1 MRRNGG
7 WGGGR
12 GVEEK
17 GMGPWRSAPH
27 LAPERDATAC
37 IDLILTNKPSYFQ
50 TTTVI
55 ETGISDF
62 HKLTVTV
69 LKSSFRKQEPKIFS
83 YRNYEKFNIEK
94 FRNDLFCEISK
105 KGFSRH

>member
-1 MRRNGG
+1 MFILIGDFNSEMQEDIGS
-7 WGGGR
+7 
-12 GVEEK
+12 VF
-17 GMGPWRSAPH
+17 
-27 LAPERDATAC
+27 C
-37 IDLILTNKPSYFQ
+37 IDLILTNEPSYFQ

-83 YRNYEKFNIEK
+83 YRNYKKFNNEN
-94 FRNDLFCEISK
+94 FRNDLLCEISK
-105 KGFSRH
+105 KVFTTLAVMNLNVYFVRH

>member
-1 MRRNGG
+1 MKYLILKRKKILR
-7 WGGGR
+7 
-12 GVEEK
+12 V
-17 GMGPWRSAPH
+17 SSVPH
-27 LAPERDATAC
+27 NFKNLVKEPTCFKNTNNPTC

-69 LKSSFRKQEPKIFS
+69 LKSSFRKQEPKIS
-83 YRNYEKFNIEK
+83 VIEITK
-94 FRNDLFCEISK
+94 SLTTKIS
-105 KGFSRH
+105 GTTCSVR